1 MKSELIT
8 DNAASCEALLSVASE
23 LQVVPLS
30 ESTLLGTPISGDELV
45 DSTII
50 TKIKSL
56 ELMGERL
63 QILSIVKIPF

>member
-8 DNAASCEALLSVASE
+8 DHAVSCEALLSIASE
-23 LQVVPLS
+23 LQVVPPS
-30 ESTLLGTPISGDELV
+30 ESTLLGSAIGGDELV

-50 TKIKSL
+50 AKIKSL

-63 QILSIVKIPF
+63 QILSSQYAL